1 LRDHHKPEVDVMP
14 QAVWTGSLS
23 FGLVNIPIK
32 LYSATSPKD
41 VRFHQYEGGT
51 GRRIRYRRVAE
62 APAPEPP
69 PETPPATSSRS
80 RLEPPMRGRES
91 TPERPSSD
99 EPPRPEVPWEQIVK
113 GFEIE
118 PGRVVTV
125 TSDEFLSLAPER
137 TRVIEVEEFV
147 DLHEIDP
154 VYYEKSYCVVPGR
167 GAGAGAG
174 AERPYWL
181 LARAMES
188 SGKVAIGRFVMRTRE
203 YLAAI
208 RPAHDVLTLETLF
221 FADEVRDPMEIWSPA
236 VEEPSE
242 REVRMA
248 RRLIEALAAPWD
260 PSRHRDTQR
269 ERVLELLRG
278 KVGQAFVVPE
288 EAGEEVRGP
297 SATDLMAA
305 LKASVEAA
313 REARSGGSKGRRRT
327 G

>member
-1 LRDHHKPEVDVMP
+1 M
-14 QAVWTGSLS
+14 
-23 FGLVNIPIK
+23 
-32 LYSATSPKD
+32 
-41 VRFHQYEGGT
+41 
-51 GRRIRYRRVAE
+51 
-62 APAPEPP
+62 
-69 PETPPATSSRS
+69 
-80 RLEPPMRGRES
+80 
-91 TPERPSSD
+91 
-99 EPPRPEVPWEQIVK
+99 K